1 MFSITDR
8 RGRQHLAALFLSALL
23 LALAL
28 PPLNLGFLAWFALV
42 PMMLV
47 MEKLPRVRDGYLAG
61 FLFGLVYFGI
71 AMHWIGFN
79 SGTNLGV
86 RIGSAAGG
94 VLLLTSSFGF
104 MTWGYAAVLRAFGR
118 MGHFFAP
125 ILWIGF
131 ETLWHLGELA
141 FPWPLVALTQAK
153 YLPVLQLASV
163 GGTTLITGVVVF
175 ANAMLVAGRNRRVA
189 SIIFFFLIGGTILFG
204 QLRLRSVIIDIA
216 GQTIG
221 RVALVQGNI
230 DAAKKWKLGADYSM
244 DVYLPLTRSLKEEKP
259 DLVVWPETAAPVY
272 VQQDR
277 HWRSQ
282 LQDEVDSL
290 GFALVTGGR
299 YADFTDDGRIPYNP
313 AFLIEPGDR
322 GRFDRYSKVHLV
334 PFGERVAFQRF
345 IPALGK
351 LNLGQ
356 AEFKPGEGTAVWTI
370 HGERNTFTVAPLIC
384 YEAIFPDLGQH
395 AVRGG
400 ADVLLNLTNDGWYD
414 GSAELE
420 QHLMLSR
427 IRAVETGRSF
437 VRATN
442 TGISAM
448 IDPAGHISR
457 QLGNKL
463 RGALVEELAPPVNT
477 MFNRGGW
484 ILSYLGLG
492 AALILVVFSAFWI
505 RLGKGKSREGTE

>member
-8 RGRQHLAALFLSALL
+8 RGRLHLATLFISAML

-28 PPLNLGFLAWFALV
+28 PPLNLGFLAWFALT
-42 PMMLV
+42 PFMFV

-79 SGTNLGV
+79 SGTTIGV

-104 MTWGYAAVLRAFGR
+104 MTWGYAAVLKAFERA
-118 MGHFFAP
+118 GHLFAP
-125 ILWIGF
+125 MLWIGF
-131 ETLWHLGELA
+131 ETVWHLGELA

-163 GGTTLITGVVVF
+163 GGTALMTGVVVL
-175 ANAMLVAGRNRRVA
+175 ANAMLVAGRERRVA
-189 SIIFFFLIGGTILFG
+189 SILFFLLIGGTLLFG
-204 QLRLRSVIIDIA
+204 QLRLRSVVVDIA
-216 GQTIG
+216 GNKIG

-244 DVYLPLTRSLKEEKP
+244 DVYLPLTRSLDQEKP

-272 VQQDR
+272 VQQDYR
-277 HWRSQ
+277 WRRR
-282 LQDEVDSL
+282 LQEEVDTL
-290 GFALVTGGR
+290 GFALITGGR
-299 YADFTDDGRIPYNP
+299 YADFTDNGRIPYNP
-313 AFLIEPGDR
+313 AFLIQPHKR
-322 GRFDRYSKVHLV
+322 GQFERYSKVHLV
-334 PFGERVAFQRF
+334 PFGERVAFQWL
-345 IPALGK
+345 IPALGN

-356 AEFKPGEGTAVWTI
+356 AEFKPGKGTAVWRI
-370 HGERNTFTVAPLIC
+370 DGVQDTFTVAPLIC
-384 YEAIFPDLGQH
+384 YESIFPDLGQK

-414 GSAELE
+414 DTAELE

-427 IRAVETGRSF
+427 IRAVETGRSL

-448 IDPAGHISR
+448 INPAGHLTRI
-457 QLGNKL
+457 LGNKL
-463 RGALVEELAPPVNT
+463 RGALVEDLAPPVNT
-477 MFNRGGW
+477 TFNRGGW
-484 ILSYLGLG
+484 VLSYLGLI
-492 AALILVVFSAFWI
+492 AALLVVTISML
-505 RLGKGKSREGTE
+505 RLKRQQLDEKEEER